1 MVYNQECIS
10 AEITTFYSKLY
21 SRVDNT
27 DTETINS
34 LNRRKLTKQ
43 QAQSIEGTLTLTELT
58 YSLNNMKNDKS
69 PGPDGFTV
77 EFYKAFWPELSYTV
91 LRAINSAFKNAS
103 FLNTRTEGNI
113 ILIPKG
119 NKPRK
124 YIKNWRPISLLNVSY
139 KLAST
144 SIANRV
150 ICYPI

>member
-1 MVYNQECIS
+1 
-10 AEITTFYSKLY
+10 
-21 SRVDNT
+21 
-27 DTETINS
+27 
-34 LNRRKLTKQ
+34 
-43 QAQSIEGTLTLTELT
+43 
-58 YSLNNMKNDKS
+58 MKKEKI

-77 EFYKAFWPELSYTV
+77 EFYKRVLAGTIIIV
-91 LRAINSAFKNAS
+91 LRAITSALKIGTV
-103 FLNTRTEGNI
+103 LNTRTEGNI